1 MVLVIA
7 VMLGTLVFG
16 AGMFY
21 YGFKDA
27 RRRLDGRSTQKEV
40 YTQGAVT
47 LCLVAMAFGAA
58 VFVALVLLNTLFL
71 PSMGENLLPEIGI
84 VGILMDWLLF
94 SLTSYVFLG
103 IPFFGGIFLAVKRE
117 TILGLH
123 DS

>member
-1 MVLVIA
+1 
-7 VMLGTLVFG
+7 
-16 AGMFY
+16 MFY